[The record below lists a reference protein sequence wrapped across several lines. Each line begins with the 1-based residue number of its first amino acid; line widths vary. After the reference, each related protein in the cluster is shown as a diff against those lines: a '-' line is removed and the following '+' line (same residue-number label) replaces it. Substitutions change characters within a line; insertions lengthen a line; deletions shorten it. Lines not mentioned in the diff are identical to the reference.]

1 MNQTSRPQQ
10 PENEAVVYQGAHVID
25 PSQNLDLEAGWVVV
39 YRGRIAG
46 YGTGYVDLPEH
57 VQMNRATTRT
67 VELPAHWL
75 LAPGFVDLHAHLRE
89 PGFEGKETIASGSQA
104 VARGGFTTICCMPNT
119 NPVIDSRA
127 TLDYVLARAKDA
139 PARVRPIAAI
149 SKGEDGR
156 ELSEMA
162 ELAEAGAVAFSDDGR
177 PVHSSRLMRLA
188 LEYAAPLGLPV
199 VEHCQDDDLVSGGVM
214 NEGAVATMLGLR
226 GWPAVGEEVML
237 ARDLAL
243 VRLTGARYHAAHV
256 STAGAVELIRAAK
269 AEGLPVTAEVTPH
282 HLLLTENWVAGERTG
297 PLAEALAAE
306 GMTVPPGLRY
316 DTNTKVN
323 PPLRTAADCEALL
336 LGLLDG
342 TIDAI
347 ATDHAP
353 HTQVDKDCEYGEA
366 AFGIS
371 GFETALAALLTLVRA
386 GKLPLATLIA
396 ALSSRPAAAW
406 GLDAGTLRRDGP
418 VVWRRVRTNYET
430 DTFAIKQATVAPGAD
445 ADIVIF
451 DPDETWTVD
460 PARFASRVRNTP
472 LASMELR
479 GRVRMTLLG
488 GVVVYDAANDAASDE
503 ADAQPGRQ

>member
-1 MNQTSRPQQ
+1 MSGTRP
-10 PENEAVVYQGAHVID
+10 PKKEALVLKGARVID
-25 PSQNLDLEAGWVVV
+25 PSRNLDLEDGWVVI
-39 YRGRIAG
+39 YQGRIAG
-46 YGTGYVDLPEH
+46 YGAGMTIIPAEH
-57 VQMNRATTRT
+57 VQLDRATLRT
-67 VELPAHWL
+67 VELPAHWI

-89 PGFEGKETIASGSQA
+89 PGFEGKETIASGA
-104 VARGGFTTICCMPNT
+104 RAAARGGFTTICCMPNT

-127 TLDYVLARAKDA
+127 TLDYVLARAQSV

-177 PVHSSRLMRLA
+177 PVQSSRLMRLA

-226 GWPAVGEEVML
+226 GWPATGEETML

-243 VRLTGARYHAAHV
+243 VRLTGARYHAAHL
-256 STAGAVELIRAAK
+256 STAGSVALIRAAK

-282 HLLLTENWVAGERTG
+282 HLLLTDSWVAGERTG

-306 GMTVPPGLRY
+306 GMTLPPGVRY

-371 GFETALAALLTLVRA
+371 GFETALAALLALVRA

-396 ALSSRPAAAW
+396 ALTSRPAAAW
-406 GLDAGTLRRDGP
+406 KLDAGTLRTSGP
-418 VVWRRVRTNYET
+418 LVWKRVHDAGTWGISAGSVLE
-430 DTFAIKQATVAPGAD
+430 PGAD

-451 DPDETWTVD
+451 DPDEVWTVD
-460 PARFASRVRNTP
+460 PARFASHGRNTP
-472 LASMELR
+472 LAGIELR

-488 GVVVYDAANDAASDE
+488 GEVVYDAANDATNE
-503 ADAQPGRQ
+503 GE